1 MKKHEGCEIERGL
14 IKAQRSV
21 PKLTAEMKGD
31 LETPGVS
38 FLVSSAQIQA
48 SFTKDEGTAVR
59 RQKNEWRKK

>member
-38 FLVSSAQIQA
+38 FIVSA
-48 SFTKDEGTAVR
+48 SQVEGTFKSDEGPAIK
-59 RQKNEWRKK
+59 RQRNEWRKK